1 MPVQELADNEQG
13 IVSFFI
19 QISPSSEKMT
29 FTFAFWQGFKGP
41 DGINQVA
48 KTASVAGP
56 LAGIGRG
63 ANQPYF
69 SKLSHN

>member
-19 QISPSSEKMT
+19 QISPSSEKTT

-41 DGINQVA
+41 DGINYVA
-48 KTASVAGP
+48 KTA
-56 LAGIGRG
+56 LI
-63 ANQPYF
+63 
-69 SKLSHN
+69 